1 MGCCESKQQNKSSPI
16 EIKKAIRDVT
26 SPTTGETEAK
36 TTIQQS
42 SREQAPVQ
50 HSRPMQI
57 DQTSST
63 SISEALDLASLRQQM
78 VSDGDI
84 AKTVVRIE
92 VNDNHTQ
99 SRK

>member
-1 MGCCESKQQNKSSPI
+1 
-16 EIKKAIRDVT
+16 
-26 SPTTGETEAK
+26 
-36 TTIQQS
+36 
-42 SREQAPVQ
+42 
-50 HSRPMQI
+50 MQI